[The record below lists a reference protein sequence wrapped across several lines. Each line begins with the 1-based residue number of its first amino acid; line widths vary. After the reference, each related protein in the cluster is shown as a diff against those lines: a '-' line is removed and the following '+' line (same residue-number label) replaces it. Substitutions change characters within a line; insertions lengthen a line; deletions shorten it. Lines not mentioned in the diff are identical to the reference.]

1 MQVML
6 VMPPGRDHDVQDMPR
21 TRYAPPKSS
30 LHYAVLYSP
39 VQYSKSDFT
48 EVASPE
54 MVKNA
59 NVFNNH
65 HFNCSSARAR

>member
-30 LHYAVLYSP
+30 LHCTVLYCT
-39 VQYSKSDFT
+39 VLHSKNAFT
-48 EVASPE
+48 EVATPE

-59 NVFNNH
+59 NA
-65 HFNCSSARAR
+65 SAP